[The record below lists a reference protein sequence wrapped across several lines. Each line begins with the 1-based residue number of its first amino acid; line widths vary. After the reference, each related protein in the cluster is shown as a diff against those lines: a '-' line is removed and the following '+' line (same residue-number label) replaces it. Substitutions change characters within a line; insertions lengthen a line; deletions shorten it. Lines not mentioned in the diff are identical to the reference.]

1 MILQL
6 PCVHFASGRPGCPK
20 VYGVTEFSVLLWSAQ
35 AVSQLRLSQVQ
46 ESEASEC
53 GGSDSVMPW
62 SRRSFSRHIEF
73 RMDLVLLQL
82 GHRTWMDTALGSTGQ
97 HVE

>member
-1 MILQL
+1 MTLLQKIVE
-6 PCVHFASGRPGCPK
+6 PFV
-20 VYGVTEFSVLLWSAQ
+20 
-35 AVSQLRLSQVQ
+35 
-46 ESEASEC
+46 
-53 GGSDSVMPW
+53 
-62 SRRSFSRHIEF
+62 RHIEF